1 MELIKRKILLEN
13 YIDRVD
19 NSSTYGMLTATSFY
33 INVMLTQD
41 IDDMAMFTDIIYI
54 PKEIGL
60 NAPVDYTILTQKLSA
75 SGITFPFMRGI
86 LPSTSVT
93 GISTTLRT
101 TDSVVSDYYTTYT
114 GTQLTLRTSSRVEE
128 VRAYDNASKYKLNFD
143 TLSETYTGYTGNTVH
158 GVSRVTSFSNPFTYV
173 IDADKNDPQIG
184 TYYQKNGLMLQ
195 DYTGSTNY
203 TNLSYFRQGWNQTD
217 TSLSASTKEE
227 YLFGII
233 SKPEVE
239 SDVFIDRGIITIY
252 EKHLKLSEITN
263 LNELARYG
271 RGYYNLTVE

>member
-13 YIDRVD
+13 YIDRAD
-19 NSSTYGMLTATSFY
+19 NSSTYGSLTATSFY
-33 INVMLTQD
+33 INIMLTQD
-41 IDDMAMFTDIIYI
+41 ADDMGMFTDIIYI
-54 PKEIGL
+54 PEGLGL
-60 NAPVDYTILTQKLSA
+60 NSAVDYTVLIQKLSA
-75 SGITFPFMRGI
+75 SGITFPFMTGI

-93 GISTTLRT
+93 GISNTLRT
-101 TDSVVSDYYTTYT
+101 TNSVVSDYYTMYT

-128 VRAYDNASKYKLNFD
+128 VRAYDNANKYKLNFD
-143 TLSETYTGYTGNTVH
+143 TTSEKYTGYTGNIVN

-173 IDADKNDPQIG
+173 FDADKNDPKIG
-184 TYYQKNGLMLQ
+184 TYYQKDGLLLQ
-195 DYTGSTNY
+195 DYTGGTNY
-203 TNLSYFRQGWNQTD
+203 TNLSYFRQGWNQTN

-263 LNELARYG
+263 LGELARYG